1 MHKKKV
7 LVSFSG
13 GETSAYMC
21 WYLKEH
27 YSDYFE
33 MIFVFANVGE
43 ENEETLIFAN
53 KVDKLLDL
61 NLVWVEPLI
70 SKTRATKF
78 TITDFKHA
86 ERTGINGNF
95 EKMIA
100 KYGIPNKQNS
110 ICTRELKERP
120 ITAYARSIGWKRQD
134 YQTAI
139 GIRADEVDRISVNR
153 VKNNLI
159 YPLVH
164 ADTSRATVN
173 LFWSKQSFRLD
184 IKGYQGNCKWCWKK
198 SYRKLFTIYNE
209 SSNKFDFPL
218 LMEEKYGNFTANLT
232 IGRLNLPMTFF
243 RSHKNVE
250 YIRNSA
256 AIGGFVLALDDRMNF
271 DVQSKLDFETDC
283 GSSCEV
289 FQ

>member
-1 MHKKKV
+1 MFKNKV

-21 WYLKEH
+21 WLLKTHFSE
-27 YSDYFE
+27 YFE
-33 MIFVFANVGE
+33 MVFVFANVGE

-53 KVDKLLDL
+53 KVDKLLNL

-78 TITDFKHA
+78 TITSFKYA
-86 ERTGINGNF
+86 ERSGIKGNF
-95 EKMIA
+95 EKLIA

-120 ITAYARSIGWKRQD
+120 ITAYARSIGWKNGD

-164 ADTSRATVN
+164 EDVSRAIVN
-173 LFWSKQSFRLD
+173 LFWSKQPFRLN

-209 SSNKFDFPL
+209 DARKFDFPL
-218 LMEEKYGNFTANLT
+218 LMEKKYGNFTANLT

-243 RSHKNVE
+243 RSHKSTN
-250 YIRNSA
+250 YIKSEAPKNEFNP
-256 AIGGFVLALDDRMNF
+256 AIDDRFNF
-271 DVQSKLDFETDC
+271 DVQQKIDFEDGC
-283 GSSCEV
+283 GASCEV